1 MDESLPEQNLVG
13 ILLLTRFLIFSRDA
27 RLRPRGRLKVRL
39 HEINLPTYFSQQDPE
54 PHMIT
59 NQQIQTLADSNL
71 IQPHWLK
78 GEEHHLLESII
89 LPTTPHAPLTKP
101 QELYTLIDRIPISNQ
116 RSQLETRPISL
127 THS

>member
-1 MDESLPEQNLVG
+1 MISFVPSADTRV
-13 ILLLTRFLIFSRDA
+13 IVDALLDIFERREASSTRAI
-27 RLRPRGRLKVRL
+27 KVRL
-39 HEINLPTYFSQQDPE
+39 REINLPTYFSQQDPE
-54 PHMIT
+54 PRMIT